1 MFASKVSQSS
11 SDHHNYMEKIST
23 KSNKKLRNNSS
34 NHSDASLGENGSSDV
49 ISVLEEYGLGNKDL
63 GRYGTSDVIG
73 LEGCGHSEAAG
84 DMAERGNKI
93 TGLGK
98 YRNSTWLKLWSV
110 LVWLSL
116 VCYSI
121 LVLYRVPTFRNGTI
135 SRDQTLLIA
144 HKVRDLI
151 TPPTLVTMTLNF
163 LLKSSSALEI
173 VRNCERIENELTRS
187 STNPRRVLC
196 LFVMTT
202 GVLFITGYCC
212 ILTTYGGYFFLV
224 PSLDTSTQMYENVF
238 YFLVTSFVMIFYY
251 HKVMLLC
258 HAYER
263 LKISFLEGFREEQ
276 QHEGEDLQ
284 LENIAENCTTP
295 YHPWW
300 RQNKTLSVSHGDIL
314 YPETV
319 RTLQTNNRST
329 GIQEMRRQKK
339 TKHKQKVAREGMAT
353 LANLH
358 NLHRQLNSYLGL
370 PLTLIMTT
378 SVIYSVLACFYF
390 SYVMMMEVKRLVLTA
405 GFNTQIQLRGC
416 DIRFALGII
425 VKLTIQVF
433 TIYSTSYWW
442 HILNTSTLTYIK
454 EVTSLILYICVDNFV
469 LNFFYVNVR
478 LQTALYENLKA
489 SVHSMYSLDQPR
501 RGESGSTE
509 PENDRYNIPDV
520 NTKAPGHFSVSTTTY
535 EYPEALT
542 GLQKI
547 WHVQPFVDETVV
559 SSVYNDSTSVTP
571 VINFSNDLHTTCKP
585 VAPVNPIPEDI
596 YVAHKPAPQVIDR
609 SEDVF
614 SCTMGARNTIETSI
628 RKKKQLRATR
638 HEILHLQD
646 LHRLCVSYLGL
657 LLILDLC
664 MCLVLLIL
672 TAFSLSQF
680 WETDLTLFVYMMVM
694 CVEMTLTFLI
704 LLNIPTVMQTEVD
717 ELRLVLRSLLHR
729 VEEDREVKEEV
740 SFSISV
746 VVIDPLRHSKCT

>member
-1 MFASKVSQSS
+1 MVGIRLGDTGTFC
-11 SDHHNYMEKIST
+11 IILL
-23 KSNKKLRNNSS
+23 LR
-34 NHSDASLGENGSSDV
+34 DD
-49 ISVLEEYGLGNKDL
+49 
-63 GRYGTSDVIG
+63 
-73 LEGCGHSEAAG
+73 
-84 DMAERGNKI
+84 
-93 TGLGK
+93 
-98 YRNSTWLKLWSV
+98 
-110 LVWLSL
+110 
-116 VCYSI
+116 
-121 LVLYRVPTFRNGTI
+121 
-135 SRDQTLLIA
+135 
-144 HKVRDLI
+144 
-151 TPPTLVTMTLNF
+151 
-163 LLKSSSALEI
+163 
-173 VRNCERIENELTRS
+173 
-187 STNPRRVLC
+187 
-196 LFVMTT
+196 
-202 GVLFITGYCC
+202 
-212 ILTTYGGYFFLV
+212 
-224 PSLDTSTQMYENVF
+224 
-238 YFLVTSFVMIFYY
+238 
-251 HKVMLLC
+251 
-258 HAYER
+258 
-263 LKISFLEGFREEQ
+263 
-276 QHEGEDLQ
+276 
-284 LENIAENCTTP
+284 
-295 YHPWW
+295 
-300 RQNKTLSVSHGDIL
+300 
-314 YPETV
+314 
-319 RTLQTNNRST
+319 
-329 GIQEMRRQKK
+329 
-339 TKHKQKVAREGMAT
+339 
-353 LANLH
+353 
-358 NLHRQLNSYLGL
+358 
-370 PLTLIMTT
+370 
-378 SVIYSVLACFYF
+378 
-390 SYVMMMEVKRLVLTA
+390 MEVKRLVLTA
-405 GFNTQIQLRGC
+405 GYVIIAITPQVLLCNVPPLLLAKAAKQPVNQANPPAKQPVNQANPPAKQPVNQANLPAKQPVNQANLPAKQPVNQANLPAMDLRKMIYTCVFLLRLLGGFPYTQSGEKFAFTGQVCPRAKQEKRKEEKEKKEEENQEDERERVVDMGNVARSEKRNSMRTKSGLQTSHTKDRSPHRLFSPPSCTPSSSPHTRRQGLSFPSPPLYFSTSHRRPEVAVSSSIPYSRYKYSLGWNIWSYTVILGLCVFAWLSIVNIMSLPSVYHEDSFTSLIAFTSADITLGVTCVVSVLHIFVKSSVVVKLVTGLSRFNTQIQLRGC

-433 TIYSTSYWW
+433 ALYSTSYWW
-442 HILNTSTLTYIK
+442 HILNTSTLAYIK